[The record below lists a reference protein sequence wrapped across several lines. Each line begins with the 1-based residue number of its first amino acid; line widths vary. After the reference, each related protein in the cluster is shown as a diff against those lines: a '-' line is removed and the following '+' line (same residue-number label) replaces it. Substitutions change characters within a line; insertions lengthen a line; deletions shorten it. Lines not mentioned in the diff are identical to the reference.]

1 MPVAEVALL
10 GASIV
15 GITLELARIRLASL
29 RCCWLLL
36 LAIALL
42 SDLLA
47 IRVASNARISASFIA
62 IVLAMAL
69 LGPAPAAALGVAT
82 TLTDFVYRGRNNE
95 SILADMAAWAAFPLI
110 GGLMVRYA
118 GDASSHDINFGLLV
132 FGVFVVTNF
141 LNFLLVMGPDD
152 AEERTPRSP
161 ARYARCSSRCCR
173 RRRWPAPWRSPRR

>member
-15 GITLELARIRLASL
+15 GITLSWRGSDWHPFGL
-29 RCCWLLL
+29 WLLL

-82 TLTDFVYRGRNNE
+82 TLTDFVYRGSNNQAML
-95 SILADMAAWAAFPLI
+95 SDLAGWLAFPLI
-110 GGLMVRYA
+110 GGLVVRWRA
-118 GDASSHDINFGLLV
+118 SRRARASTSACSSSACSPHELPQLRASSFG
-132 FGVFVVTNF
+132 
-141 LNFLLVMGPDD
+141 
-152 AEERTPRSP
+152 PR
-161 ARYARCSSRCCR
+161 A
-173 RRRWPAPWRSPRR
+173 